1 MIPQTA
7 SATFNFR
14 VAPWEDS
21 KAVMAHIRKLI
32 AKDPYLSQVEIE
44 LMPDEHSLIEPSP
57 VSSEESFGYYVVEE
71 TLHQTFGSASD
82 SASSAPLPD
91 LLIAP
96 GIMVANTGQFA
107 GRGRC
112 ATGDDFGTDFRSM
125 CAAR

>member
-1 MIPQTA
+1 MQANVIPQTA

-44 LMPDEHSLIEPSP
+44 MVPDKHSLIEPSP
-57 VSSEESFGYYVVEE
+57 VSSEESFGYRVVEE
-71 TLHQTFGSASD
+71 TLHQTFGSAGD
-82 SASSAPLPD
+82 SASPPPLPD

-96 GIMVANTGQFA
+96 GIMVANTGP
-107 GRGRC
+107 C
-112 ATGDDFGTDFRSM
+112 APAEADALLEVTWALT
-125 CAAR
+125 